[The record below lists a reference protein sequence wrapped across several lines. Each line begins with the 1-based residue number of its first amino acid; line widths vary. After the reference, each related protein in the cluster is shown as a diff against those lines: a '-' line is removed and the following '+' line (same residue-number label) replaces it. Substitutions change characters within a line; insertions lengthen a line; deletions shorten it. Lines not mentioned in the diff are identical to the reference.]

1 MTDSEVIR
9 EAMNKA
15 ADLMIELPPTQRGRW
30 LVYLL
35 EVLDYKASDNGQADA
50 HTKTL
55 TGLRDDIS
63 TRLRWGKW

>member
-1 MTDSEVIR
+1 MTDLQEIR
-9 EAMNKA
+9 ETMDKA
-15 ADLMIELPPTQRGRW
+15 ADLMVELPPTQRRRW

-63 TRLRWGKW
+63 TRLRWMRW